1 MVIIISFFQS
11 IVVMWFVFDNN
22 IVSAYFGILD
32 NPSG

>member
-11 IVVMWFVFDNN
+11 IACIYTLFDNN